1 MHAVHVCFIASA
13 AALSHGSQ
21 GGGKMRFE
29 LSANRLVSR
38 RVEECTVGDVRRFA
52 SVLLTCLA
60 FAAFLLICLAVALA
74 RTVSAATIT
83 NSPQVITASATV
95 GLNHP
100 ASGVIRRAN

>member
-1 MHAVHVCFIASA
+1 
-13 AALSHGSQ
+13 
-21 GGGKMRFE
+21 MRLE
-29 LSANRLVSR
+29 ISANRLVSR

-83 NSPQVITASATV
+83 SSPQSITASARV
-95 GLNHP
+95 GSHAAAAIVMPGAKGLHVDHGQRHSN
-100 ASGVIRRAN
+100 RQ